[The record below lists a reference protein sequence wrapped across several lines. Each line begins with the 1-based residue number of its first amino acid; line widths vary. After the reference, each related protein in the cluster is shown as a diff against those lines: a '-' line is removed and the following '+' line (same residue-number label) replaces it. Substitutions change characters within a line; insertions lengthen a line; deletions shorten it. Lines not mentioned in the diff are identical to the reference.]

1 MFGLLTKILPLIL
14 NLIPIVERLS
24 GASGREKRAIVIELV
39 IPVVRVYEAIKD
51 RDVVDEVALTVE
63 IGLLVDAVVGVA
75 NLFGLLDGE
84 SS

>member
-14 NLIPIVERLS
+14 NLVRIVERLS
-24 GASGREKRAIVIELV
+24 GADGGEKRAIVIDLI

-51 RDVVDEVALTVE
+51 NDFLDEVALKVE
-63 IGLLVDAVVGVA
+63 IGRLVDAVVGVA
-75 NLFGLLDGE
+75 NLFGLLGSE